1 MAVFNLEE
9 PPAMPDA
16 SRDFLDAPSN
26 ISYYVDYYSR
36 VYIMSLSPV
45 PKPLL
50 SFPVPPVV
58 PFSPRASALVFE
70 DVKSKALLERIH
82 LLGPSTANVLV
93 TGETGTGKELIARH
107 VHKLSH
113 RTDGPFVAVNCG
125 AFSESLVE
133 SELFGHERGSFTG
146 ATVARA
152 GWFEAA
158 RGGTLFLDEIGD
170 LPFAMQVK
178 LLRVLQERQ
187 VVRLGSRS
195 PVAIDVRVVAATNV
209 NLEDAVAAGRF
220 REDLYYRLQV
230 ATLHIPPLRERPGDI
245 VPLAQYFLGV
255 YGERLGLKDPA
266 LSTEAIDVMV
276 SGHSWPGN
284 TRELENVIHHALLV
298 CRENVV
304 RPEDLRLS
312 PLRARIATSEPERP
326 YKALQNAL
334 LALFEDGRPNLYEEI
349 DRAITKTAF
358 EFCHRN
364 QVQTARLLG
373 ISRNI
378 IRAKLMQCGELPDG
392 RKLRSQS
399 NLPDSCA
406 S

>member
-1 MAVFNLEE
+1 
-9 PPAMPDA
+9 
-16 SRDFLDAPSN
+16 
-26 ISYYVDYYSR
+26 
-36 VYIMSLSPV
+36 MSLSPV
-45 PKPLL
+45 AKPFL
-50 SFPVPPVV
+50 SFPGPPVV
-58 PFSPRASALVFE
+58 PFRLRASALVFE
-70 DVKSKALLERIH
+70 DVQSKALLKRIH
-82 LLGPSTANVLV
+82 LIGPSSANLLV
-93 TGETGTGKELIARH
+93 TGETGTGKELIARQ
-107 VHKLSH
+107 VHKLSP
-113 RTDGPFVAVNCG
+113 RADGPFVAVNCG

-170 LPFAMQVK
+170 LPFSMQVK

-230 ATLHIPPLRERPGDI
+230 ATLHIPPLRERPDDI
-245 VPLAQYFLGV
+245 LPLARHFLGV

-266 LSTEAIDVMV
+266 LSPEAIAVLV

-312 PLRARIATSEPERP
+312 PLRLQTATGGPAQP
-326 YKALQNAL
+326 FKALHDAL
-334 LALFEDGRPNLYEEI
+334 LELFENGHPDLYAEI
-349 DRAITKTAF
+349 ETAITRTAY

-378 IRAKLMQCGELPDG
+378 VRAKLMQCGELPNG
-392 RKLRSQS
+392 RSLGQPAPSS
-399 NLPDSCA
+399 
-406 S
+406 

>member
-1 MAVFNLEE
+1 MSICIVEL
-9 PPAMPDA
+9 
-16 SRDFLDAPSN
+16 
-26 ISYYVDYYSR
+26 R
-36 VYIMSLSPV
+36 VNTMSLSPV

-50 SFPVPPVV
+50 SFSSPRVV
-58 PFSPRASALVFE
+58 PFSLRASALVFE
-70 DVKSKALLERIH
+70 DVKSKALLERIQ
-82 LLGPSTANVLV
+82 LIGPSTANVLV
-93 TGETGTGKELIARH
+93 TGETGTGKELIARQL
-107 VHKLSH
+107 HKLSP
-113 RTDGPFVAVNCG
+113 RADGPFVAVNCG

-170 LPFAMQVK
+170 LPYTMQVK

-230 ATLHIPPLRERPGDI
+230 ATLHISPLRERPNDI
-245 VPLAQYFLGV
+245 LPLAQYFLGV
-255 YGERLGLKDPA
+255 YGERLGLKDPT
-266 LSTEAIDVMV
+266 LSAEAIVV
-276 SGHSWPGN
+276 LVTGHSWPGN

-304 RPEDLRLS
+304 GPEDLRLS
-312 PLRARIATSEPERP
+312 PLRLRITTSGPP
-326 YKALQNAL
+326 QPDKVLHDAL
-334 LALFEDGRPNLYEEI
+334 LALFEEGRPNLYAEI
-349 DRAITKTAF
+349 QRAITRTAY

-378 IRAKLMQCGELPDG
+378 VRARLMQCGELPNG
-392 RKLRSQS
+392 R
-399 NLPDSCA
+399 
-406 S
+406 